1 MGNSSECGVVACD
14 ELGLVIRDFSIV
26 FVNITSLGLRISGF
40 MTLQIH
46 NANAPCLEI
55 AIAWFMGLNSSKARA
70 DHAYAKNTTIYG
82 PTVKQKNSTEADIG
96 EENRVHR
103 RVQRGHFTLTSHS

>member
-1 MGNSSECGVVACD
+1 
-14 ELGLVIRDFSIV
+14 
-26 FVNITSLGLRISGF
+26 

-46 NANAPCLEI
+46 KANALCLEI

-96 EENRVHR
+96 EENKVHR
-103 RVQRGHFTLTSHS
+103 RDQRGHFTLRSHS